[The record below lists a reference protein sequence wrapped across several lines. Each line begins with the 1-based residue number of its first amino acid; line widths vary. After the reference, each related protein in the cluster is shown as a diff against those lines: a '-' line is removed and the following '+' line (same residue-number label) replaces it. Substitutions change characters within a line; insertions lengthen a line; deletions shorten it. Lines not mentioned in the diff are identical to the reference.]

1 MANSNASEDAG
12 NRCRRRGRPFSVT
25 SPDMT
30 IQERRMILKH
40 NTSDVY
46 KEYETFWREC
56 YRSRPDVK
64 AKRAEYAR
72 NARASVKAKQ
82 LQAMQNK

>member
-12 NRCRRRGRPFSVT
+12 TRCRRRGRPFSVT

-46 KEYETFWREC
+46 KEYESFWRDC
-56 YRSRPDVK
+56 YLSRPRLRQRVLNM
-64 AKRAEYAR
+64 RAMLE
-72 NARASVKAKQ
+72 Q
-82 LQAMQNK
+82 G